1 MHPIQLT
8 EAQKDLIER
17 TGVFF
22 EQTGMPPAESRIM
35 GLLVVCD
42 ETELTFDQIR
52 ALLMISKSA
61 TSNAI
66 NNLLMAQQIIYRTRL
81 GDRKRYFSSNIL
93 DWEENIVIELQK
105 LFKITNLMKE
115 IHAQRTP
122 ETVKFNNQ
130 LGNFI
135 GFMEYLHEELP
146 KLFNQWQQKKNAQI

>member
-1 MHPIQLT
+1 MHSIQLT
-8 EAQKDLIER
+8 EAQADLIER

-35 GLLVVCD
+35 SLLIVCD
-42 ETELTFDQIR
+42 EPELTFDQLR
-52 ALLMISKSA
+52 AILMISKSA

-66 NNLLMAQQIIYRTRL
+66 NNLLMAQQITYRTKL

-93 DWEENIVIELQK
+93 NWEENMALELQK
-105 LFKITNLMKE
+105 LFKITNLLKE

-135 GFMEYLHEELP
+135 AFMEYLHSELP
-146 KLFNQWQQKKNAQI
+146 GLFLQWHKKNKQI